1 MNAND
6 AKQSSQ
12 MGTKKVI
19 KFIVDYTVRTKRV
32 VYVVNEE
39 QAKSFVGRIDG
50 AEKVIIHGVE
60 PINEL

>member
-1 MNAND
+1 M
-6 AKQSSQ
+6 
-12 MGTKKVI
+12 MIKKVI

-32 VYVVNEE
+32 VYAVNEE